1 MVIIDC
7 SVIKVYLN
15 TELCSGHHDI
25 VGADT
30 LLKNIARPALHF
42 TQCNLKYQFLH
53 CVLLRKINS
62 AMARRLNSTFV
73 STLFSAL
80 LSALVTD
87 LNFILVT
94 RPTDPQKWSAAL
106 PNSIVWR
113 IVHYFQ
119 ECLNHHF
126 PLWSQLRMRVNGY
139 QIPPGS
145 IIAQEY
151 NMYRVNGYQIP
162 AQRKVNNCPSR
173 RPSRLKILSV
183 YRMGTGA
190 RQVKVSGQK
199 ANYKICRP
207 SF

>member
-1 MVIIDC
+1 MI
-7 SVIKVYLN
+7 Y
-15 TELCSGHHDI
+15 
-25 VGADT
+25 
-30 LLKNIARPALHF
+30 
-42 TQCNLKYQFLH
+42 LKYLLH
-53 CVLLRKINS
+53 CVPHNNKQCTGHKAEFCIC
-62 AMARRLNSTFV
+62 LNTCLC
-73 STLFSAL
+73 TAQC
-80 LSALVTD
+80 TGH
-87 LNFILVT
+87 
-94 RPTDPQKWSAAL
+94 RPKLYTGHKTNRSPKLSAAL
-106 PNSIVWR
+106 PTSIVWR

-183 YRMGTGA
+183 YRMGTRA
-190 RQVKVSGQK
+190 RQVKVTGHK
-199 ANYKICRP
+199 ANYKICHSSFNHNDSAP
-207 SF
+207 SSQASSSKFYFQNWEKEH